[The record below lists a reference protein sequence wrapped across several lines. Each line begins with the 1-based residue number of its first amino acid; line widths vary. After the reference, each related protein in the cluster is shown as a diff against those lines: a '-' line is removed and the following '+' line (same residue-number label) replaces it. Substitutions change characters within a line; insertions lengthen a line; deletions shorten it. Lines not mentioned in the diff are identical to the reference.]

1 MNTSV
6 ESIERPD
13 PDVAPTESHVPTV
26 VDGIVSAFDLFGVQG
41 LRYCS
46 RCFRS
51 LDQTRPDAVTRAWTT
66 LGTTM
71 YAAMGRIVA
80 EAADEQR

>member
-1 MNTSV
+1 MAVV
-6 ESIERPD
+6 ESIERSCGSDARSEPQ
-13 PDVAPTESHVPTV
+13 APTV

-41 LRYCS
+41 LRYCP
-46 RCFRS
+46 RCFRP
-51 LDQTRPDAVTRAWTT
+51 LGKTRPDAVTQAWIT

-71 YAAMGRIVA
+71 YQAMGHLAA

>member
-1 MNTSV
+1 MAVAERV
-6 ESIERPD
+6 EHLHGDD
-13 PDVAPTESHVPTV
+13 PLVKPYVPTV

-41 LRYCS
+41 FRYCPRNS
-46 RCFRS
+46 RP
-51 LDQTRPDAVTRAWTT
+51 LGKTRPDAVTEAWIT

-71 YAAMGRIVA
+71 YQVMGRLAA

>member
-1 MNTSV
+1 MAVV

-13 PDVAPTESHVPTV
+13 TDDAPIRAHVPTV

-41 LRYCS
+41 LRHCP
-46 RCFRS
+46 RCFRPR
-51 LDQTRPDAVTRAWTT
+51 DQPRPDAVTQAWTT